1 MDFYEPSVKN
11 EPTILPSD
19 YVQSV
24 DNMSAEDFLKIYLET
39 LRYQDPFNQ
48 TDISKSL
55 DDMVK
60 INQIKYFTEMQQF
73 LENLKAWMNQ
83 MTFLNTTTLIGKEFI
98 FQTNTL
104 DTIQRDSYYI
114 ISDEDYSNVKVRI
127 YDGEELIK
135 EITMDLK
142 KGLNQIDVSELP
154 NGQFTV
160 KIFHG
165 DIELTGWSLGF
176 KDTVKAVGIMNGELT
191 LDLSSGLMISSDRI
205 IYAGG

>member
-11 EPTILPSD
+11 EPKILPSD

-73 LENLKAWMNQ
+73 IENLKTWMNQ
-83 MTFLNTTTLIGKEFI
+83 VTFLNTATLIGKEFI
-98 FQTNTL
+98 FRTDTL
-104 DTIQRDSYYI
+104 DTIQRDTYYI
-114 ISDEDYSNVKVRI
+114 ISDENYSNVKVRI
-127 YDGEELIK
+127 YDGEELVK

-142 KGLNQIDVSELP
+142 KGLNQMDVSELP
-154 NGQFTV
+154 RGQFTI

-165 DIELTGWSLGF
+165 DIELKGWSLGF

-191 LDLSSGLMISSDRI
+191 LDLSSGLMIPSDRI
-205 IYAGG
+205 IYIGG